1 MAKVNCYG
9 SMVDLYDFSYGASKV
24 TVLGIDVADPKAAA
38 RTQAGY
44 ASLTFAPWPDAGRV
58 FFTEV
63 QFGTGWIDYV
73 GSYPP

>member
-1 MAKVNCYG
+1 VAKVNCYG